1 MKKLLSIGLLIATN
15 QLYAANDEPPAKRIK
30 GQGDHSSRSQ
40 NPFLGLN
47 VFQELEA
54 YVAQNRSLQNRS
66 LEEQIE
72 SFQRFKQFQNLVGY
86 RADSRSS
93 AQLPPAAPIA
103 ATTASLPAPA
113 NSLPVGQRV
122 DLQFDPHQLTQGLA
136 AAADNS
142 VPLLHLGSPKNLGL
156 GAPAAQA
163 AAPHDPLQYLDLNA
177 FDLGPQLP
185 GETLGSAAASSDQ
198 PDSDDDSNYLQCD
211 NCGATFT
218 SAYNLERH
226 QFDARCVTDGGGSL
240 THYATCY
247 IDQEDFDALR
257 TPEDVRVFTDELRK
271 SATQTANNYRA
282 CALLQ
287 LEAKPGSIK
296 KCKFKI
302 PEDDLEAAKA
312 HFRRHLKSANSKN
325 LGDNTQAASAQALS
339 GPTVL
344 QITSSSDNRTQ
355 YLCSRCKKP
364 FSTFKDAQDHIG
376 RNTEKCRNH

>member
-113 NSLPVGQRV
+113 NPLPFGQRV

-142 VPLLHLGSPKNLGL
+142 VPSLHLG
-156 GAPAAQA
+156 APPAQA
-163 AAPHDPLQYLDLNA
+163 AAPYDPLQYLDLGAAQNLDLGA
-177 FDLGPQLP
+177 FDLGQQLP
-185 GETLGSAAASSDQ
+185 EQTLGAAAASADQ
-198 PDSDDDSNYLQCD
+198 PDSDDDSNGFECD
-211 NCGATFT
+211 NCETTFT

-240 THYATCY
+240 THYTTCY

-257 TPEDVRVFTDELRK
+257 TSKDVRVFTDELRE
-271 SATQTANNYRA
+271 SATQTAKNCRA

-287 LEAKPGSIK
+287 LGAKPGSIK

>member
-1 MKKLLSIGLLIATN
+1 MKKLIYLCLLIATN
-15 QLYAANDEPPAKRIK
+15 QLYPADGEPPAKRIK
-30 GQGDHSSRSQ
+30 EQGDHSRDSQ

-54 YVAQNRSLQNRS
+54 YVAQNPNLQNKS
-66 LEEQIE
+66 LAEQIE
-72 SFQRFKQFQNLVGY
+72 SFQKFKKFQELVGY
-86 RADSRSS
+86 GATSRPSTQS
-93 AQLPPAAPIA
+93 APAAPIA
-103 ATTASLPAPA
+103 PA
-113 NSLPVGQRV
+113 NPLPVGQRV
-122 DLQFDPHQLTQGLA
+122 GLQFDPHQLTQGLA

-142 VPLLHLGSPKNLGL
+142 VPSLHLG
-156 GAPAAQA
+156 APPAQA
-163 AAPHDPLQYLDLNA
+163 AAPYDPLQYLDLGAAQNLDLGA
-177 FDLGPQLP
+177 FDLGQQLP
-185 GETLGSAAASSDQ
+185 EQTLGAAAASADQ
-198 PDSDDDSNYLQCD
+198 PDSDDDSNGFECD
-211 NCGATFT
+211 NCETTFT

-240 THYATCY
+240 THYTTCY

-257 TPEDVRVFTDELRK
+257 TSKDVRVFTDELRE
-271 SATQTANNYRA
+271 SATQTAKNCRA

-287 LEAKPGSIK
+287 LGAKPGSIK

-302 PEDDLEAAKA
+302 PKDDLEAAKA
-312 HFRRHLKSANSKN
+312 HFRRHLKPSNSNN

-355 YLCSRCKKP
+355 YLCSRCRKP
-364 FSTFKDAQDHIG
+364 FSTFKDAQEHIG